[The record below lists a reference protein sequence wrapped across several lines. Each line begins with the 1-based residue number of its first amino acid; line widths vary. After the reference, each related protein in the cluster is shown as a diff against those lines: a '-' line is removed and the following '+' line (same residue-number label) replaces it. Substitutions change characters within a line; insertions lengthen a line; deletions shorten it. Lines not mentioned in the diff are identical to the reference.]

1 MAKTSFPGNAVSL
14 RSVREVTVR
23 PRRSPAPTVLVADSD
38 PLSRHIIGTTLR
50 DSGMV
55 LGVTTVDAGR
65 PLREWRLDGV
75 EVVLWSVGSSGD
87 VSRQVRA
94 LTARRIRVLLLSAR
108 WTTGEIRSA
117 LAAGATGLLTKDAR
131 IDRLVVAVNAAAAGY
146 TLVNSELAVF
156 VSPAVHGGHS
166 GADRETPG
174 SGTDDVK
181 PHPAQKLLNLSDR
194 EFEVLSH
201 LASGRSTGE
210 VAKLLDI
217 KAATVKSHV
226 SHLLAKLQVR
236 NRVEA
241 VLIYQ
246 QVITQHSSV
255 IPMDTQAQAVRQG
268 PGAPQDGPKAR
279 FAC

>member
-1 MAKTSFPGNAVSL
+1 MDLHTISDGTART
-14 RSVREVTVR
+14 
-23 PRRSPAPTVLVADSD
+23 RRSPAPTVLVADSD

-55 LGVTTVDAGR
+55 LAVTTVDAGR

-75 EVVLWSVGSSGD
+75 EVVLWSIGPGID
-87 VSRQVRA
+87 VSREVRVLA
-94 LTARRIRVLLLSAR
+94 ARRIRVLLLSVR
-108 WTTGEIRSA
+108 WTAGEVRSA

-131 IDRLVVAVNAAAAGY
+131 PDRLVVAVSAAVADY
-146 TLVNSELAVF
+146 TLVDSELDALALPV
-156 VSPAVHGGHS
+156 AGHGWAS
-166 GADRETPG
+166 GEKFRPG
-174 SGTDDVK
+174 RDAAK
-181 PHPAQKLLNLSDR
+181 PDPAQQFLNLSDR

-201 LASGRSTGE
+201 LASGRSTEE
-210 VAKLLDI
+210 VAKLLAI

-246 QVITQHSSV
+246 QVITKHTSDIAMGTRTS
-255 IPMDTQAQAVRQG
+255 AVHHR
-268 PGAPQDGPKAR
+268 GAMTGDGPRAR
-279 FAC
+279 LVS

>member
-1 MAKTSFPGNAVSL
+1 MAEKLLPGSATSL
-14 RSVREVTVR
+14 RTIGDATFR

-55 LGVTTVDAGR
+55 LAVTTVDAGR

-75 EVVLWSVGSSGD
+75 EVVLWSVAPGAD
-87 VSRQVRA
+87 VSHQVRA
-94 LTARRIRVLLLSAR
+94 LVARRIRVLLLSTR
-108 WTTGEIRSA
+108 WAPSEIRSA
-117 LAAGATGLLTKDAR
+117 LAAGAAGLLTKDAKP
-131 IDRLVVAVNAAAAGY
+131 DRLVVAVSAAVAGY
-146 TLVNSELAVF
+146 TLVNSELDPFAL
-156 VSPAVHGGHS
+156 PAARGESYRLRGEQS
-166 GADRETPG
+166 SSKADSETP
-174 SGTDDVK
+174 D
-181 PHPAQKLLNLSDR
+181 PAQELLNLSDR

-210 VAKLLDI
+210 VAKLLAI

-246 QVITQHSSV
+246 RVIADHTSV
-255 IPMDTQAQAVRQG
+255 IAMDAPALAMRQG
-268 PGAPQDGPKAR
+268 ATVGDGRAR
-279 FAC
+279 CAS